1 MQRKTNQ
8 RDAIRRALE
17 ITDRPLGPQEIWEI
31 AKQDA
36 PSLGIATVYRAL
48 KSLVE
53 EKWIVPVE
61 LPGQPP
67 RYERGGKGHHHHFQC
82 FYCNGVFEVDIEG
95 CPDTLGTRLPTGY
108 RMEAHEVF
116 LYGRCPEC
124 AESETP

>member
-8 RDAIRRALE
+8 RDAIRRALD

-67 RYERGGKGHHHHFQC
+67 RYERAGKGHHHHFQC
-82 FYCNGVFEVDIEG
+82 LNCNGVFEIDIEG
-95 CPDTLGTRLPTGY
+95 CPGTLGNRLPEGY

-116 LYGRCPEC
+116 LYGRCPKC
-124 AESETP
+124 AERDSP